1 MKLSSPTRF
10 STLASTAFALLTA
23 LSAVA
28 QNGQAPPPPQQPAGA
43 PPAQHHEEPAPT
55 NLKVLPKTMTGEQ
68 VHELMHQWEAALG
81 TKCSTCH
88 ASDPNKIGP
97 NGRPMLNYAD
107 DSKSEKSTAR
117 LMYRMMEDINKN
129 YVSMVENAEPVTC
142 GTCHRGHYDPEP
154 FKAPAEHD
162 HDHPDPSAGG
172 QNPQPR

>member
-1 MKLSSPTRF
+1 MKLSSPT
-10 STLASTAFALLTA
+10 LAILAVVLFTAV
-23 LSAVA
+23 SAVA
-28 QNGQAPPPPQQPAGA
+28 QNGQAPVPQQQPAGA
-43 PPAQHHEEPAPT
+43 PPVHNHHEEPTPT

-68 VHELMHQWEAALG
+68 VHELMHEWEAALG
-81 TKCSTCH
+81 TKCGTCH

-162 HDHPDPSAGG
+162 HDHDHPEPSSTGG
-172 QNPQPR
+172 QNPQPH